1 MRHAV
6 TIAILAAL
14 LAAPAFGQ
22 TPAPPPPAD
31 DPSLHAFAD
40 RDKTCMAWTD
50 QCRACTRTAAGEVN
64 CSNIGIACQ
73 PAAITCTAR
82 QTEAPKQADPPKDAP
97 KDPPKQADP
106 PR

>member
-1 MRHAV
+1 MRTL

-22 TPAPPPPAD
+22 TAAPPPPPAD

-40 RDKTCMAWTD
+40 RDKTCTAWND
-50 QCRACTRTAAGEVN
+50 QCRGCTRHADGEIS

-82 QTEAPKQADPPKDAP
+82 QTEPPKQADPPKDSS
-97 KDPPKQADP
+97 KLADP

>member
-1 MRHAV
+1 MMRIL

-14 LAAPAFGQ
+14 LATPALGQ
-22 TPAPPPPAD
+22 TAAPPPAD

-40 RDKTCMAWTD
+40 RDKTCTAWND
-50 QCRACTRTAAGEVN
+50 QCRGCTRHADGEVS

-82 QTEAPKQADPPKDAP
+82 QTEPAKQADPPKDAP
-97 KDPPKQADP
+97 KQAPKQADP

>member
-22 TPAPPPPAD
+22 TPAPPPAD
-31 DPSLHAFAD
+31 DPSIHAFAD

-50 QCRACTRTAAGEVN
+50 QCHACTRAASGEVS

-82 QTEAPKQADPPKDAP
+82 QTEAPKQAE
-97 KDPPKQADP
+97 PPKQADP
-106 PR
+106 PK